1 MTPPTYDP
9 SDFSAPSDEVEIIL
23 ESAIRSA
30 DDGDWQVMIGMLS
43 DGLEVHPEDLYLLCW
58 LGLAEMEIGEDGAAY
73 ERFKRVLATNPQDP
87 VLLATAGNAVAAF
100 DDPDAEGA
108 LRTAVLLAP
117 DLPQARWM
125 YGAYLSREGLT
136 KEALE
141 QFDVAVELDPEDPLI
156 QTERGVAQA
165 LAVGN
170 GKLHGRDLTVGHGH
184 APASSEQVKRPFQC
198 HRRLVSGTG
207 LFLTPFERHVR
218 IGPERGLQP
227 QAARDVD
234 PGSRRSQRR
243 LLLQCTGYRL
253 LQRQPVHR
261 IEIATRD

>member
-1 MTPPTYDP
+1 
-9 SDFSAPSDEVEIIL
+9 
-23 ESAIRSA
+23 
-30 DDGDWQVMIGMLS
+30 MIGMLS
-43 DGLEVHPEDLYLLCW
+43 DGLEVHPEDPYLLCW

-165 LAVGN
+165 L
-170 GKLHGRDLTVGHGH
+170 GRDLAGAAFSFGRASELDPEDGWALILLGLARVEAGDVEESLSALEDGARLRPDDCDAQLIASLALFACGWDDRAWEMLERARLH
-184 APASSEQVKRPFQC
+184 AERQDAETIEEVESRLSE
-198 HRRLVSGTG
+198 
-207 LFLTPFERHVR
+207 
-218 IGPERGLQP
+218 GPEEALQWLT
-227 QAARDVD
+227 DVLA
-234 PGSRRSQRR
+234 PSSFRE
-243 LLLQCTGYRL
+243 RL
-253 LQRQPVHR
+253 LQRP
-261 IEIATRD
+261 